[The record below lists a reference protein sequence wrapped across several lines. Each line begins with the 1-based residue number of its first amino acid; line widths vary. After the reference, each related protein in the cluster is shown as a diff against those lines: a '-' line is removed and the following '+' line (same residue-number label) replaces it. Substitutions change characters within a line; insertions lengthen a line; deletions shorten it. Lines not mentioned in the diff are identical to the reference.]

1 MDIGSKL
8 KEIRTLKGLTQEEL
22 ADRAELSKGFISQLE
37 RNLTSPSIATLTDI
51 LQCLGTTLGEFF
63 NETPEEQVVFGKADY
78 FEKYD
83 AELKN
88 EIRWIIPNAQKNM
101 MEPILI
107 TLEAG
112 GSTYPDNP
120 HEGEEFGYVLSGA
133 VTLELGGKTLTFCV
147 SPNIHWPDTMMT
159 YLAEDKILFS
169 CDFLGAHFAEPTMY
183 VHKAY
188 KKELYEKEF
197 KVYYD
202 AIMGP
207 FAKFVIRA
215 LDRIKDLD
223 IALVCPSHGPM
234 IMGGDIQVAMDTY
247 RKWATPEEKTDK
259 TVAIY
264 YVSAY
269 GYTRQMCQYLAKK
282 LEAKGLVVSAF
293 DVIKTDAADIAA
305 HLEDDCLVFG
315 SPTLN
320 RAALKPVLDVISS
333 IDAVGA
339 AGRPYA
345 TLGCFGW
352 SGEACAQLNDRCNSI
367 KMKQVGE
374 SVRSQFTPTDEVW
387 AQLDTLAD
395 QIAETVNK

>member
-1 MDIGSKL
+1 MKIADNVYYVGVSNPTLRVFDIIMCTEYGTTYNSYL
-8 KEIRTLKGLTQEEL
+8 VKG
-22 ADRAELSKGFISQLE
+22 ADKTALIDGAHKGFEANFQENVEAI
-37 RNLTSPSIATLTDI
+37 TDFANI
-51 LQCLGTTLGEFF
+51 DYMVVNHTEPDHSGAIRLVIEKNPDIVVYGT
-63 NETPEEQVVFGKADY
+63 A
-78 FEKYD
+78 
-83 AELKN
+83 ACLKN
-88 EIRWIIPNAQKNM
+88 
-101 MEPILI
+101 L
-107 TLEAG
+107 
-112 GSTYPDNP
+112 DNIVRLP
-120 HEGEEFGYVLSGA
+120 FNRVA
-133 VTLELGGKTLTFCV
+133 VKDGDTLELGGKTLTFCV

-269 GYTRQMCQYLAKK
+269 GYTRQMCQYLAEK

-374 SVRSQFTPTDEVW
+374 SVRSQFTPTDEVL
-387 AQLDTLAD
+387 AALDTLAD

>member
-1 MDIGSKL
+1 MKIADNVYYVGVSNPTLRVFDIIMCTEYGTTYNSYL
-8 KEIRTLKGLTQEEL
+8 VKG
-22 ADRAELSKGFISQLE
+22 ADKTALIDGAHKGFEANFQENVEAI
-37 RNLTSPSIATLTDI
+37 TDFANI
-51 LQCLGTTLGEFF
+51 DYMVVNHTEPDHSGAIRLVIEKNPDIVVYGT
-63 NETPEEQVVFGKADY
+63 A
-78 FEKYD
+78 
-83 AELKN
+83 ACLKN
-88 EIRWIIPNAQKNM
+88 
-101 MEPILI
+101 L
-107 TLEAG
+107 
-112 GSTYPDNP
+112 DNIVRLP
-120 HEGEEFGYVLSGA
+120 FNRVA
-133 VTLELGGKTLTFCV
+133 VKDGDTLELGGKTLTFCV

-269 GYTRQMCQYLAKK
+269 GYTRQMCQYLAEK
-282 LEAKGLVVSAF
+282 LEAKGFVVSAF

>member
-1 MDIGSKL
+1 MKIADNVYYVGVSNPTLRVFDIIMCTEYGTTYNSYL
-8 KEIRTLKGLTQEEL
+8 VKG
-22 ADRAELSKGFISQLE
+22 ADKTALIDGAHKGFEANFQENVEAI
-37 RNLTSPSIATLTDI
+37 TDFANI
-51 LQCLGTTLGEFF
+51 DYMVVNHTEPDHSGAIRLVIEKNPDIVVYGT
-63 NETPEEQVVFGKADY
+63 A
-78 FEKYD
+78 
-83 AELKN
+83 ACLKN
-88 EIRWIIPNAQKNM
+88 
-101 MEPILI
+101 L
-107 TLEAG
+107 
-112 GSTYPDNP
+112 DNIVRLP
-120 HEGEEFGYVLSGA
+120 FNRVA
-133 VTLELGGKTLTFCV
+133 VKDGDTLELGGKTLTFCV

-269 GYTRQMCQYLAKK
+269 GYTRQMCQYLAEK

-333 IDAVGA
+333 IDAVNA
-339 AGRPYA
+339 AGRPFA
-345 TLGCFGW
+345 TLGDFGW

-387 AQLDTLAD
+387 AALDTLAD

>member
-1 MDIGSKL
+1 MKIADNVYYVGVSNPTLRVFDIIMCTEYGTTYNSYL
-8 KEIRTLKGLTQEEL
+8 VKG
-22 ADRAELSKGFISQLE
+22 ADKTALIDGAHKGFEANFQENVEAI
-37 RNLTSPSIATLTDI
+37 TDFANI
-51 LQCLGTTLGEFF
+51 DYMVVNHTEPDHSGAIRLVIEKNPDIVVYGT
-63 NETPEEQVVFGKADY
+63 A
-78 FEKYD
+78 
-83 AELKN
+83 ACLKN
-88 EIRWIIPNAQKNM
+88 
-101 MEPILI
+101 L
-107 TLEAG
+107 
-112 GSTYPDNP
+112 DNIVRLP
-120 HEGEEFGYVLSGA
+120 FNRVA
-133 VTLELGGKTLTFCV
+133 VKDGDTLELGGKTLTFCV

-269 GYTRQMCQYLAKK
+269 GYTRQMCQYLAEK

-293 DVIKTDAADIAA
+293 DVIKTDAADITA

>member
-1 MDIGSKL
+1 MKIADNVYYVGVSNPTLRVFDIIMCTEYGTTYNSYL
-8 KEIRTLKGLTQEEL
+8 VKG
-22 ADRAELSKGFISQLE
+22 ADKTALIDGAHKGFEANFQENVEAI
-37 RNLTSPSIATLTDI
+37 TDFANI
-51 LQCLGTTLGEFF
+51 DYMVVNHTEPDHSGAIRLVIEKNPDIVVYGT
-63 NETPEEQVVFGKADY
+63 A
-78 FEKYD
+78 
-83 AELKN
+83 ACLKN
-88 EIRWIIPNAQKNM
+88 
-101 MEPILI
+101 L
-107 TLEAG
+107 
-112 GSTYPDNP
+112 DNIVRLP
-120 HEGEEFGYVLSGA
+120 FNRVA
-133 VTLELGGKTLTFCV
+133 VKDGDTLELGGKTLTFCV

-159 YLAEDKILFS
+159 YLNEDKILFS
-169 CDFLGAHFAEPTMY
+169 CDFLGAHYAEPTMY

-188 KKELYEKEF
+188 KRDLYEKEF

-234 IMGGDIQVAMDTY
+234 IMGGDIQIAMDTY
-247 RKWATPEEKTDK
+247 RKWATPEGKTDK

-269 GYTRQMCQYLAKK
+269 GYTRQMCQYLAEK

-387 AQLDTLAD
+387 AALDTLAD

>member
-1 MDIGSKL
+1 MKIADNVYYVGVSNPTLRVFDIIMCTEYGTTYNSYL
-8 KEIRTLKGLTQEEL
+8 VKG
-22 ADRAELSKGFISQLE
+22 ADKTALIDGAHKGFEANFQENVEVI
-37 RNLTSPSIATLTDI
+37 TDFANI
-51 LQCLGTTLGEFF
+51 DYMVVNHTEPDHSGAIRLVIEKNPDIVVYGT
-63 NETPEEQVVFGKADY
+63 A
-78 FEKYD
+78 
-83 AELKN
+83 ACLKN
-88 EIRWIIPNAQKNM
+88 
-101 MEPILI
+101 L
-107 TLEAG
+107 
-112 GSTYPDNP
+112 DNIVRLP
-120 HEGEEFGYVLSGA
+120 FNRVA
-133 VTLELGGKTLTFCV
+133 VKDGDTLELGGKTLTFCV

-269 GYTRQMCQYLAKK
+269 GYTRQMCQYLAEK

-387 AQLDTLAD
+387 AALDTLAD

>member
-1 MDIGSKL
+1 MKIADNVYYVGVSNPTLRVFDIIMATEYGTTYNSYLVQGSEKT
-8 KEIRTLKGLTQEEL
+8 TLIDG
-22 ADRAELSKGFISQLE
+22 AHKGFE
-37 RNLTSPSIATLTDI
+37 NLFVENVEAITDFKNI
-51 LQCLGTTLGEFF
+51 DYMVVNHTEPDHSGAIRLVIEHNPDIVVYGT
-63 NETPEEQVVFGKADY
+63 A
-78 FEKYD
+78 
-83 AELKN
+83 ACLKN
-88 EIRWIIPNAQKNM
+88 
-101 MEPILI
+101 L
-107 TLEAG
+107 
-112 GSTYPDNP
+112 DNIVRMP
-120 HEGEEFGYVLSGA
+120 FNRVAIKDGD
-133 VTLELGGKTLTFCV
+133 TLELGGKTLTFCV

-169 CDFLGAHFAEPTMY
+169 CDFLGAHYAEPTMY

-188 KKELYEKEF
+188 KKDLYEKEF

-207 FAKFVIRA
+207 FAKFVLRA

-234 IMGGDIQVAMDTY
+234 IAGDDIKVAMDTY

-269 GYTRQMCQYLAKK
+269 GYTRQMCQYLADK
-282 LEAKGLVVSAF
+282 LSAKGIVVSAF
-293 DVIKTDAADIAA
+293 DVIKTDAAEIAA

-320 RAALKPVLDVISS
+320 RAALKPVLDVISC
-333 IDAVGA
+333 IDAVSA

-374 SVRSQFTPTDEVW
+374 SVRSQFTPTDEIY

-395 QIAETVNK
+395 QIAETINK

>member
-1 MDIGSKL
+1 MKIADNVYYVGVSNPTLRVFDIIMATEYGTTYNSYLVQGSEKTAL
-8 KEIRTLKGLTQEEL
+8 IDG
-22 ADRAELSKGFISQLE
+22 AHKGFE
-37 RNLTSPSIATLTDI
+37 NLFVENVEAITDFKNI
-51 LQCLGTTLGEFF
+51 DYMVVNHTEPDHSGAIRLVIEHNPDIVVYGT
-63 NETPEEQVVFGKADY
+63 A
-78 FEKYD
+78 
-83 AELKN
+83 ACLKN
-88 EIRWIIPNAQKNM
+88 
-101 MEPILI
+101 L
-107 TLEAG
+107 
-112 GSTYPDNP
+112 DNIVRMP
-120 HEGEEFGYVLSGA
+120 FNRVA
-133 VTLELGGKTLTFCV
+133 VKDGDTLELGGKTLTFCV

-169 CDFLGAHFAEPTMY
+169 CDFLGAHYAEPTMY

-188 KKELYEKEF
+188 KKDLYEKEF

-207 FAKFVIRA
+207 FAKFVLRA

-234 IMGGDIQVAMDTY
+234 IAGDDIKVAMDTY

-269 GYTRQMCQYLAKK
+269 GYTRQMCQYLADK
-282 LEAKGLVVSAF
+282 LSAKGIVVSAF
-293 DVIKTDAADIAA
+293 DVIKTDAAEIAA

-320 RAALKPVLDVISS
+320 RAALKPVLDVISC
-333 IDAVGA
+333 IDAVSA

-367 KMKQVGE
+367 KMKQIGE
-374 SVRSQFTPTDEVW
+374 SVRSQFTPTDEIY

-395 QIAETVNK
+395 QIAETINK

>member
-1 MDIGSKL
+1 MKIADNVYYVGVSNPTLRVFDIIMATEYGTTYNSYLVQGSEKTAL
-8 KEIRTLKGLTQEEL
+8 IDG
-22 ADRAELSKGFISQLE
+22 AHKGFE
-37 RNLTSPSIATLTDI
+37 NLFVENVEAITDFKNI
-51 LQCLGTTLGEFF
+51 DYMVVNHTEPDHSGAIRLVIEHNPDIVVYGT
-63 NETPEEQVVFGKADY
+63 A
-78 FEKYD
+78 
-83 AELKN
+83 ACLKN
-88 EIRWIIPNAQKNM
+88 
-101 MEPILI
+101 L
-107 TLEAG
+107 
-112 GSTYPDNP
+112 DNIVRMP
-120 HEGEEFGYVLSGA
+120 FNRVA
-133 VTLELGGKTLTFCV
+133 VKDGDTLELGGKTLTFCV

-169 CDFLGAHFAEPTMY
+169 CDFLGAHYAEPTMY

-188 KKELYEKEF
+188 KKDLYEKEF

-207 FAKFVIRA
+207 FAKFVLRA

-234 IMGGDIQVAMDTY
+234 IAGDDIKVAMDTY

-269 GYTRQMCQYLAKK
+269 GYTRQMCQYLADK
-282 LEAKGLVVSAF
+282 LSAKGIVVSAF
-293 DVIKTDAADIAA
+293 DVIKTDAAEIAA

-320 RAALKPVLDVISS
+320 RAALKPVLDVISC
-333 IDAVGA
+333 IDAVSA
-339 AGRPYA
+339 ASRPYA

-374 SVRSQFTPTDEVW
+374 SVRSQFTPTDEIY

-395 QIAETVNK
+395 QIAETINK

>member
-1 MDIGSKL
+1 MKIADNVYYVGVSNPTLRVFDIIMCTEYGTTYNSYL
-8 KEIRTLKGLTQEEL
+8 VKG
-22 ADRAELSKGFISQLE
+22 ADKTALIDGAHKGFEANFQENVEAI
-37 RNLTSPSIATLTDI
+37 TDFANI
-51 LQCLGTTLGEFF
+51 DYMVVNHTEPDHSGAIRLVIEKNPDIVVYGT
-63 NETPEEQVVFGKADY
+63 A
-78 FEKYD
+78 
-83 AELKN
+83 ACLKN
-88 EIRWIIPNAQKNM
+88 
-101 MEPILI
+101 L
-107 TLEAG
+107 
-112 GSTYPDNP
+112 DNIVRLP
-120 HEGEEFGYVLSGA
+120 FNRVA
-133 VTLELGGKTLTFCV
+133 VKDGDTLELGGKTLTFCV

-215 LDRIKDLD
+215 LDRIKELD

-269 GYTRQMCQYLAKK
+269 GYTRQMCQYLAEK

>member
-1 MDIGSKL
+1 MKIADNVYYVGVSNPTLRVFDIIMSTEYGTTYNSYL
-8 KEIRTLKGLTQEEL
+8 VKGTEKTALIDG
-22 ADRAELSKGFISQLE
+22 AHKGFEARFQENVEAI
-37 RNLTSPSIATLTDI
+37 TDFKSIDYMIVNHTEPDHSGAIRLVIEQNPDVVVY
-51 LQCLGTTLGEFF
+51 GTT
-63 NETPEEQVVFGKADY
+63 AC
-78 FEKYD
+78 
-83 AELKN
+83 LKN
-88 EIRWIIPNAQKNM
+88 LDNIVRLPFNRVVVKDGD
-101 MEPILI
+101 
-107 TLEAG
+107 TL
-112 GSTYPDNP
+112 D
-120 HEGEEFGYVLSGA
+120 
-133 VTLELGGKTLTFCV
+133 LGGKTLTFCV

-169 CDFLGAHFAEPTMY
+169 CDFLGAHYAEPTMY
-183 VHKAY
+183 VHKTY

-207 FAKFVIRA
+207 FAKFVLRA

-234 IMGGDIQVAMDTY
+234 IMGADVKVAMDTY
-247 RKWATPEEKTDK
+247 RAWATPEAKTDK

-269 GYTRQMCQYLAKK
+269 GYTRKMCQYLADK
-282 LEAKGLVVSAF
+282 LTAKGVVVSAF

-333 IDAVGA
+333 IDAVNA
-339 AGRPYA
+339 AGRPFA
-345 TLGCFGW
+345 TLGDFGW
-352 SGEACAQLNDRCNSI
+352 SGEACGQLNERCASI

-374 SVRSQFTPTDEVW
+374 SVRAQFTPTDEVY

-395 QIAETVNK
+395 QIVEAISK

>member
-1 MDIGSKL
+1 MKIADNVYYVGVSNPTLRVFDIIMCTEYGTTYNSYL
-8 KEIRTLKGLTQEEL
+8 VKG
-22 ADRAELSKGFISQLE
+22 ADKTALIDGAHKGFEANFQENVEAI
-37 RNLTSPSIATLTDI
+37 TDFANI
-51 LQCLGTTLGEFF
+51 DYMVVNHTEPDHSGAIRLVIEKNPDIVVYGT
-63 NETPEEQVVFGKADY
+63 A
-78 FEKYD
+78 
-83 AELKN
+83 ACLKN
-88 EIRWIIPNAQKNM
+88 
-101 MEPILI
+101 L
-107 TLEAG
+107 
-112 GSTYPDNP
+112 DNIVRLP
-120 HEGEEFGYVLSGA
+120 FNRVA
-133 VTLELGGKTLTFCV
+133 VKDGDTLELGGKTLTFCA

-269 GYTRQMCQYLAKK
+269 GYTRQMCQYLAEK

>member
-1 MDIGSKL
+1 MKIADNVYYVGVSNPTLRVFDIIMCTEYGTTYNSYL
-8 KEIRTLKGLTQEEL
+8 VNG
-22 ADRAELSKGFISQLE
+22 ADKTALIDGAHKGFEANFQENVEAI
-37 RNLTSPSIATLTDI
+37 TDFANI
-51 LQCLGTTLGEFF
+51 DYMVVNHTEPDHSGAIRLVIEKNPDIVVYGT
-63 NETPEEQVVFGKADY
+63 A
-78 FEKYD
+78 
-83 AELKN
+83 ACLKN
-88 EIRWIIPNAQKNM
+88 
-101 MEPILI
+101 L
-107 TLEAG
+107 
-112 GSTYPDNP
+112 DNIVRLP
-120 HEGEEFGYVLSGA
+120 FNRVA
-133 VTLELGGKTLTFCV
+133 VKDGDTLELGGKTLTFCV

-269 GYTRQMCQYLAKK
+269 GYTRQMCQYLAEK

-305 HLEDDCLVFG
+305 RLEDDCLVFG

-387 AQLDTLAD
+387 AALDTLAD

>member
-1 MDIGSKL
+1 MKIADNVYYVGVSNPTLRVFDIIMCTEYGTTYNSYL
-8 KEIRTLKGLTQEEL
+8 VKG
-22 ADRAELSKGFISQLE
+22 ADKTALIDGAHKGFEANFQENVEAI
-37 RNLTSPSIATLTDI
+37 TDFANI
-51 LQCLGTTLGEFF
+51 DYMVVNHTEPDHSGAIRLVIEKNPDIVVYGT
-63 NETPEEQVVFGKADY
+63 A
-78 FEKYD
+78 
-83 AELKN
+83 ACLKN
-88 EIRWIIPNAQKNM
+88 
-101 MEPILI
+101 L
-107 TLEAG
+107 
-112 GSTYPDNP
+112 DNIVRLP
-120 HEGEEFGYVLSGA
+120 FNRVA
-133 VTLELGGKTLTFCV
+133 VKDGDTLELGGKTLTFCV

-264 YVSAY
+264 FVSAY
-269 GYTRQMCQYLAKK
+269 GYTRQMCQYLAEK

-305 HLEDDCLVFG
+305 HLEDDFLVFG

-387 AQLDTLAD
+387 AALDTLAD

>member
-1 MDIGSKL
+1 MKIADNVYYVGVSNPTLRVFDIIMCTEYGTTYNSYL
-8 KEIRTLKGLTQEEL
+8 VKG
-22 ADRAELSKGFISQLE
+22 ADKTALIDGAHKGFEANFQENVEAI
-37 RNLTSPSIATLTDI
+37 TDFANI
-51 LQCLGTTLGEFF
+51 DYMVVNHTEPDHSGAIRLVIEKNPDIVVYGT
-63 NETPEEQVVFGKADY
+63 A
-78 FEKYD
+78 
-83 AELKN
+83 ACLKN
-88 EIRWIIPNAQKNM
+88 
-101 MEPILI
+101 L
-107 TLEAG
+107 
-112 GSTYPDNP
+112 DNIVRLP
-120 HEGEEFGYVLSGA
+120 FNRVA
-133 VTLELGGKTLTFCV
+133 VKDGDTLELGGKTLTFCV

-269 GYTRQMCQYLAKK
+269 GYTRQMCQYLAEK

-339 AGRPYA
+339 AGRPSA

-387 AQLDTLAD
+387 AALDTLAD

>member
-1 MDIGSKL
+1 MKIADNVYYVGVSNPTLRVFDIIMCTEYGTTYNSYL
-8 KEIRTLKGLTQEEL
+8 VKG
-22 ADRAELSKGFISQLE
+22 ADKTALIDGAHKGFEANFQENVEAI
-37 RNLTSPSIATLTDI
+37 TDFANI
-51 LQCLGTTLGEFF
+51 DYMVVNHTEPDHSGAIRLVIEKNPDIVVYGT
-63 NETPEEQVVFGKADY
+63 A
-78 FEKYD
+78 
-83 AELKN
+83 ACLKN
-88 EIRWIIPNAQKNM
+88 
-101 MEPILI
+101 L
-107 TLEAG
+107 
-112 GSTYPDNP
+112 DNIVRLP
-120 HEGEEFGYVLSGA
+120 FNRVA
-133 VTLELGGKTLTFCV
+133 VKDGDTLELGGKTLTFCV

-269 GYTRQMCQYLAKK
+269 GYTRQMCQYLAEK

-374 SVRSQFTPTDEVW
+374 SVRSQFAPTDEVW

>member
-1 MDIGSKL
+1 MKIADNVYYVGVSNPTLRVFDIIMYTEYGTTYNSYL
-8 KEIRTLKGLTQEEL
+8 VKG
-22 ADRAELSKGFISQLE
+22 ADKTALIDGAHKGFEANFQENVEAI
-37 RNLTSPSIATLTDI
+37 TDFANI
-51 LQCLGTTLGEFF
+51 DYMVVNHTEPDHSGAIRLVIEKNPDIVVYGT
-63 NETPEEQVVFGKADY
+63 A
-78 FEKYD
+78 
-83 AELKN
+83 ACLKN
-88 EIRWIIPNAQKNM
+88 
-101 MEPILI
+101 L
-107 TLEAG
+107 
-112 GSTYPDNP
+112 DNIVRLP
-120 HEGEEFGYVLSGA
+120 FNRVA
-133 VTLELGGKTLTFCV
+133 VKDGDTLELGGKTLTFCV

-269 GYTRQMCQYLAKK
+269 GYTRQMCQYLAEK

>member
-1 MDIGSKL
+1 MKIADNVYYVGVSNPTLRVFDIIMCTEYGTTYNSYL
-8 KEIRTLKGLTQEEL
+8 VKG
-22 ADRAELSKGFISQLE
+22 ADKTALIDGAHKGFEANFQENVEAI
-37 RNLTSPSIATLTDI
+37 TDFANI
-51 LQCLGTTLGEFF
+51 DYMVVNHTEPDHSGAIRLVIEKNPDIVVYGT
-63 NETPEEQVVFGKADY
+63 A
-78 FEKYD
+78 
-83 AELKN
+83 ACLKN
-88 EIRWIIPNAQKNM
+88 
-101 MEPILI
+101 L
-107 TLEAG
+107 
-112 GSTYPDNP
+112 DNIVRLP
-120 HEGEEFGYVLSGA
+120 FNRVA
-133 VTLELGGKTLTFCV
+133 VKDGDTLELGGKTLTFCV

-269 GYTRQMCQYLAKK
+269 GYTRQMCQYLAEK

-293 DVIKTDAADIAA
+293 DVIKTDSADIAA

-387 AQLDTLAD
+387 AALDTLAD

>member
-1 MDIGSKL
+1 MKIADNVYYVGVSNPTLRVFDIIMATEYGTTYNSYLVQGSEKTAL
-8 KEIRTLKGLTQEEL
+8 IDG
-22 ADRAELSKGFISQLE
+22 AHKGFE
-37 RNLTSPSIATLTDI
+37 NLFVENVEAITDFKNI
-51 LQCLGTTLGEFF
+51 DYMVVNHTEPDHSGAIRLVIEHNPDIVVYGT
-63 NETPEEQVVFGKADY
+63 A
-78 FEKYD
+78 
-83 AELKN
+83 ACLKN
-88 EIRWIIPNAQKNM
+88 
-101 MEPILI
+101 L
-107 TLEAG
+107 
-112 GSTYPDNP
+112 DNIVRMP
-120 HEGEEFGYVLSGA
+120 FNRVA
-133 VTLELGGKTLTFCV
+133 VKDGDTLELGGKTLTFCV
-147 SPNIHWPDTMMT
+147 SPNIHWPDPMMT

-169 CDFLGAHFAEPTMY
+169 CDFLGAHYAEPTMY

-188 KKELYEKEF
+188 KKDLYEKEF

-207 FAKFVIRA
+207 FAKFVLRA

-234 IMGGDIQVAMDTY
+234 IAGDDIKVAMDTY

-269 GYTRQMCQYLAKK
+269 GYTRQMCQYLADK
-282 LEAKGLVVSAF
+282 LSAKGIVVSAF
-293 DVIKTDAADIAA
+293 DVIKTDAAEIAA

-320 RAALKPVLDVISS
+320 RAALKPVLDVISC
-333 IDAVGA
+333 IDAVSA

-374 SVRSQFTPTDEVW
+374 SVRSQFTPTDEIY

-395 QIAETVNK
+395 QIAETINK

>member
-1 MDIGSKL
+1 MKIADNVYYVGVSNPTLRVFDIIMATEYGTTYNSYLVQGSEKTAL
-8 KEIRTLKGLTQEEL
+8 IDG
-22 ADRAELSKGFISQLE
+22 AHKGFE
-37 RNLTSPSIATLTDI
+37 NLFVENVEAITDFKNI
-51 LQCLGTTLGEFF
+51 DYMVVNHTEPDHSGAIRLVIEHNPDIVVYGT
-63 NETPEEQVVFGKADY
+63 A
-78 FEKYD
+78 
-83 AELKN
+83 ACLKN
-88 EIRWIIPNAQKNM
+88 
-101 MEPILI
+101 L
-107 TLEAG
+107 
-112 GSTYPDNP
+112 DNIVRMP
-120 HEGEEFGYVLSGA
+120 FNRVA
-133 VTLELGGKTLTFCV
+133 VKDGDTLELGGKTLTFCV

-169 CDFLGAHFAEPTMY
+169 CDFLGAHYAEPTMY

-188 KKELYEKEF
+188 KKDLYEKEF

-207 FAKFVIRA
+207 FAKFVLRA

-234 IMGGDIQVAMDTY
+234 IAGDDIKVAMDTY

-269 GYTRQMCQYLAKK
+269 GYTRQMCQYLADK
-282 LEAKGLVVSAF
+282 LSAKGIVVSAF
-293 DVIKTDAADIAA
+293 DVIKTDAAVIAA

-320 RAALKPVLDVISS
+320 RAALKPVLDVISC
-333 IDAVGA
+333 IDAVSA

-374 SVRSQFTPTDEVW
+374 SVRSQFTPTDEVY
-387 AQLDTLAD
+387 AQLDALAD
-395 QIAETVNK
+395 QIAETIA

>member
-1 MDIGSKL
+1 MKIADNIYYVGVSNPTLRVFDIIMCTEYGTTYNSYL
-8 KEIRTLKGLTQEEL
+8 VKG
-22 ADRAELSKGFISQLE
+22 ADKTALIDGAHKGFEANFQENVEAI
-37 RNLTSPSIATLTDI
+37 TDFANI
-51 LQCLGTTLGEFF
+51 DYMVVNHTEPDHSGAIRLVIEKNPDIVVYGT
-63 NETPEEQVVFGKADY
+63 A
-78 FEKYD
+78 
-83 AELKN
+83 ACLKN
-88 EIRWIIPNAQKNM
+88 
-101 MEPILI
+101 L
-107 TLEAG
+107 
-112 GSTYPDNP
+112 DNIVRLP
-120 HEGEEFGYVLSGA
+120 FNRVA
-133 VTLELGGKTLTFCV
+133 VKDGDTLELGGKTLTFCV

-269 GYTRQMCQYLAKK
+269 GYTRQMCQYLAEK

-305 HLEDDCLVFG
+305 HLEDDFLVFG

-387 AQLDTLAD
+387 AALDTLAD

>member
-1 MDIGSKL
+1 MKIADNVYYVGVSNPTLRVFDIIMCTEYGTTYNSYL
-8 KEIRTLKGLTQEEL
+8 VKG
-22 ADRAELSKGFISQLE
+22 ADKTALIDGAHKGFEANFQENVEAITDFANIDYMVVNHTEPDHSG
-37 RNLTSPSIATLTDI
+37 ATRLVIEKNPDI
-51 LQCLGTTLGEFF
+51 VVYGT
-63 NETPEEQVVFGKADY
+63 A
-78 FEKYD
+78 
-83 AELKN
+83 ACLKN
-88 EIRWIIPNAQKNM
+88 
-101 MEPILI
+101 L
-107 TLEAG
+107 
-112 GSTYPDNP
+112 DNIVRLP
-120 HEGEEFGYVLSGA
+120 FNRVA
-133 VTLELGGKTLTFCV
+133 VKDGDTLELGGKTLTFCV

-269 GYTRQMCQYLAKK
+269 GYTRQMCQYLAEK

>member
-1 MDIGSKL
+1 MKIADNVYYVGVSNPTLRVFDIIMATEYGTTYNSYLVQGSEKTAL
-8 KEIRTLKGLTQEEL
+8 IDG
-22 ADRAELSKGFISQLE
+22 AHKGFE
-37 RNLTSPSIATLTDI
+37 NLFVENVEAITDFKNI
-51 LQCLGTTLGEFF
+51 DYMVVNHTEPDHSGAIRLVIEHNPDIVVYGT
-63 NETPEEQVVFGKADY
+63 A
-78 FEKYD
+78 
-83 AELKN
+83 ACLKN
-88 EIRWIIPNAQKNM
+88 
-101 MEPILI
+101 L
-107 TLEAG
+107 
-112 GSTYPDNP
+112 DNIVRMP
-120 HEGEEFGYVLSGA
+120 FNRVA
-133 VTLELGGKTLTFCV
+133 VKDGDTLELGGKTLTFCV

-169 CDFLGAHFAEPTMY
+169 CDFLGAHYAEPTMY

-188 KKELYEKEF
+188 KKDLYEKEF

-207 FAKFVIRA
+207 FAKFVLRA

-234 IMGGDIQVAMDTY
+234 IAGDDIKVAMDTY

-269 GYTRQMCQYLAKK
+269 GYTRQMCQYLADK
-282 LEAKGLVVSAF
+282 LSAKGIVVSAF
-293 DVIKTDAADIAA
+293 DIIKTDAAEIAA

-320 RAALKPVLDVISS
+320 RAALKPVLDVISC
-333 IDAVGA
+333 IDAVSA

-374 SVRSQFTPTDEVW
+374 SVRSQFTPTDEIY

-395 QIAETVNK
+395 QIAETINK

>member
-1 MDIGSKL
+1 MKIADNVYYVGVSNPTLRVFDIIMCTEYGTTYNSYL
-8 KEIRTLKGLTQEEL
+8 VKG
-22 ADRAELSKGFISQLE
+22 ADKTALIDGAHKGFEANFQENVEAI
-37 RNLTSPSIATLTDI
+37 TDFANI
-51 LQCLGTTLGEFF
+51 DYMVVNHTEPDHSGAIRLVIEKNPDIVVYGT
-63 NETPEEQVVFGKADY
+63 A
-78 FEKYD
+78 
-83 AELKN
+83 ACLKN
-88 EIRWIIPNAQKNM
+88 
-101 MEPILI
+101 L
-107 TLEAG
+107 
-112 GSTYPDNP
+112 DNIVRLP
-120 HEGEEFGYVLSGA
+120 FNRVA
-133 VTLELGGKTLTFCV
+133 VKDGDTLELGGKTLTFCV

-223 IALVCPSHGPM
+223 IALICPSHGPM

-269 GYTRQMCQYLAKK
+269 GYTRQMCQYLAEK

-387 AQLDTLAD
+387 AALDTLAD

>member
-1 MDIGSKL
+1 MKIADNVYYVGVSNPTLRVFDIIMCTEYGKTYNSYL
-8 KEIRTLKGLTQEEL
+8 VKG
-22 ADRAELSKGFISQLE
+22 ADKTALIDGAHKGFEANFQENVEAI
-37 RNLTSPSIATLTDI
+37 TDFANI
-51 LQCLGTTLGEFF
+51 DYMVVNHTEPDHSGAIRLVIEKNPDIVVYGT
-63 NETPEEQVVFGKADY
+63 A
-78 FEKYD
+78 
-83 AELKN
+83 ACLKN
-88 EIRWIIPNAQKNM
+88 
-101 MEPILI
+101 L
-107 TLEAG
+107 
-112 GSTYPDNP
+112 DNIVRLP
-120 HEGEEFGYVLSGA
+120 FNRVA
-133 VTLELGGKTLTFCV
+133 VKDGDTLELGGKTLTFSV

-269 GYTRQMCQYLAKK
+269 GYTRQMCQYLAEK

-387 AQLDTLAD
+387 AALDMLAD

>member
-1 MDIGSKL
+1 MKIADNVYYVGVSNPTLRVFDIIMCTEYGTTYNSYL
-8 KEIRTLKGLTQEEL
+8 VKG
-22 ADRAELSKGFISQLE
+22 ADKTALIDGAHKGFEANFQENVEAI
-37 RNLTSPSIATLTDI
+37 TDFANI
-51 LQCLGTTLGEFF
+51 DYMVVNHTEPDHSGAIRLVIEKNPDIVVYGT
-63 NETPEEQVVFGKADY
+63 A
-78 FEKYD
+78 
-83 AELKN
+83 ACLKN
-88 EIRWIIPNAQKNM
+88 
-101 MEPILI
+101 L
-107 TLEAG
+107 
-112 GSTYPDNP
+112 DNIVRLP
-120 HEGEEFGYVLSGA
+120 FNRVA
-133 VTLELGGKTLTFCV
+133 VKDGDTLELGGKTLTFCV

-269 GYTRQMCQYLAKK
+269 GYTRQMCQYLAEK

-352 SGEACAQLNDRCNSI
+352 SGEACTQLNDRCNSI

>member
-1 MDIGSKL
+1 MSTCQLSENVYSVGVINPSLRVFDIVMESRYGTSYNAYLITGEKNILIETVHEDYFDAYLENIEEIVPVSKIDYLIMNHTEPDHSGSIVRLLEKNPGITLICTAAASKYL
-8 KEIRTLKGLTQEEL
+8 KQIC
-22 ADRAELSKGFISQLE
+22 
-37 RNLTSPSIATLTDI
+37 N
-51 LQCLGTTLGEFF
+51 
-63 NETPEEQVVFGKADY
+63 ADY
-78 FEKYD
+78 KTKIVKDGEKL
-83 AELKN
+83 EF
-88 EIRWIIPNAQKNM
+88 PGC
-101 MEPILI
+101 
-107 TLEAG
+107 TL
-112 GSTYPDNP
+112 
-120 HEGEEFGYVLSGA
+120 HML
-133 VTLELGGKTLTFCV
+133 V
-147 SPNIHWPDTMMT
+147 SPMLHWPDSMFT
-159 YLAEDKILFS
+159 YYEEKNTLFT

-247 RKWATPEEKTDK
+247 RKRATPEEKTDK

-269 GYTRQMCQYLAKK
+269 GYTRQMCQYLAEK

>member
-1 MDIGSKL
+1 MKIADNVYYVGVSNPTLRVFDIIMCTEYGTTYNSYL
-8 KEIRTLKGLTQEEL
+8 VKG
-22 ADRAELSKGFISQLE
+22 ADKTALIDGAHKGFEANFQENVEAI
-37 RNLTSPSIATLTDI
+37 TDFANI
-51 LQCLGTTLGEFF
+51 DYMVVNHTEPDHSGAIRLVIEKNPDIVVYGT
-63 NETPEEQVVFGKADY
+63 A
-78 FEKYD
+78 
-83 AELKN
+83 ACLKN
-88 EIRWIIPNAQKNM
+88 
-101 MEPILI
+101 L
-107 TLEAG
+107 
-112 GSTYPDNP
+112 DNIVRLP
-120 HEGEEFGYVLSGA
+120 FNRVA
-133 VTLELGGKTLTFCV
+133 VKDGDTLELGGKTLTFCV

-247 RKWATPEEKTDK
+247 RKWAKPEEKTDK

-269 GYTRQMCQYLAKK
+269 GYTRQMCQYLAEK

-387 AQLDTLAD
+387 AALDTLAD

>member
-1 MDIGSKL
+1 MKIADNVYYVGVSNPTLRVFDIIMCTEYGTTYNSYL
-8 KEIRTLKGLTQEEL
+8 VKG
-22 ADRAELSKGFISQLE
+22 ADKTALIDGAHKGFEANFQENVEAI
-37 RNLTSPSIATLTDI
+37 TDFANI
-51 LQCLGTTLGEFF
+51 DYMVVNHTEPDHSGAIRLVIEKNPDIVVYGT
-63 NETPEEQVVFGKADY
+63 A
-78 FEKYD
+78 
-83 AELKN
+83 ACLKN
-88 EIRWIIPNAQKNM
+88 
-101 MEPILI
+101 L
-107 TLEAG
+107 
-112 GSTYPDNP
+112 DNIVRLP
-120 HEGEEFGYVLSGA
+120 FNRVA
-133 VTLELGGKTLTFCV
+133 VKDGDTLELGGKTLTFCV

-333 IDAVGA
+333 IDAVSA

>member
-1 MDIGSKL
+1 MKIADNVYYVGVSNPTLRVFDIIMCTEYGTTYNSYL
-8 KEIRTLKGLTQEEL
+8 VKG
-22 ADRAELSKGFISQLE
+22 ADKTALIDGAHKGFEANFQENVETI
-37 RNLTSPSIATLTDI
+37 TDFANI
-51 LQCLGTTLGEFF
+51 DYMVVNHTEPDHSGAIRLVIEKNPDIVVYGT
-63 NETPEEQVVFGKADY
+63 A
-78 FEKYD
+78 
-83 AELKN
+83 ACLKN
-88 EIRWIIPNAQKNM
+88 
-101 MEPILI
+101 L
-107 TLEAG
+107 
-112 GSTYPDNP
+112 DNIVRLP
-120 HEGEEFGYVLSGA
+120 FNRVA
-133 VTLELGGKTLTFCV
+133 VKDGDTLELGGKTLTFCV

-269 GYTRQMCQYLAKK
+269 GYTRQMCQYLAEK
-282 LEAKGLVVSAF
+282 LEAKGLVASAF

-305 HLEDDCLVFG
+305 NLEDDCLVFG

-333 IDAVGA
+333 IDTVGA

-387 AQLDTLAD
+387 AALDTLAD

>member
-1 MDIGSKL
+1 MKIADNVYYVGVSNPTLRVFDIIMCTEYGTTYNSYL
-8 KEIRTLKGLTQEEL
+8 VKG
-22 ADRAELSKGFISQLE
+22 ADKTALIDGAHKGFEANFQENVEAI
-37 RNLTSPSIATLTDI
+37 TDFANI
-51 LQCLGTTLGEFF
+51 DYMVVNHTEPDHSGAIRLVIEKNPDIVVYGT
-63 NETPEEQVVFGKADY
+63 A
-78 FEKYD
+78 
-83 AELKN
+83 ACLKN
-88 EIRWIIPNAQKNM
+88 LDNIVRLPFNRVAVKDGD
-101 MEPILI
+101 
-107 TLEAG
+107 TL
-112 GSTYPDNP
+112 D
-120 HEGEEFGYVLSGA
+120 
-133 VTLELGGKTLTFCV
+133 LGGKTLTFCV

-159 YLAEDKILFS
+159 YLNEDKILFS
-169 CDFLGAHFAEPTMY
+169 CDFLGAHYAEPTMY

-188 KKELYEKEF
+188 KRDLYEKEF

-269 GYTRQMCQYLAKK
+269 GYTRQMCQYLAEK

-387 AQLDTLAD
+387 AALDTLAD

>member
-1 MDIGSKL
+1 MKIADNVYYVGVSNPTLRVFDIIMCTEYGTTYNSYL
-8 KEIRTLKGLTQEEL
+8 VKG
-22 ADRAELSKGFISQLE
+22 ADKTALIDGAHKGFEANFQENVEAI
-37 RNLTSPSIATLTDI
+37 TDFANI
-51 LQCLGTTLGEFF
+51 DYMIVNHTEPDHSGAIRLVIEKNPDIVVYGT
-63 NETPEEQVVFGKADY
+63 A
-78 FEKYD
+78 
-83 AELKN
+83 ACLKN
-88 EIRWIIPNAQKNM
+88 
-101 MEPILI
+101 L
-107 TLEAG
+107 
-112 GSTYPDNP
+112 DNIVRLP
-120 HEGEEFGYVLSGA
+120 FNRVA
-133 VTLELGGKTLTFCV
+133 VKDGDTLELGGKTLTFCV

-269 GYTRQMCQYLAKK
+269 GYTRQMCQYLAEK

>member
-1 MDIGSKL
+1 MKIADNVYYVGVSNPTLRVFDIIMCTEYGTTYNSYL
-8 KEIRTLKGLTQEEL
+8 VKG
-22 ADRAELSKGFISQLE
+22 ADKTALIDGAHKGFEANFQENVEAI
-37 RNLTSPSIATLTDI
+37 TDFANI
-51 LQCLGTTLGEFF
+51 DYMVVNHTEPDHSGAIRLVIEKNPDIVVYGT
-63 NETPEEQVVFGKADY
+63 A
-78 FEKYD
+78 
-83 AELKN
+83 ACLKN
-88 EIRWIIPNAQKNM
+88 
-101 MEPILI
+101 L
-107 TLEAG
+107 
-112 GSTYPDNP
+112 DNIVRLP
-120 HEGEEFGYVLSGA
+120 FNRVA
-133 VTLELGGKTLTFCV
+133 VKDGDTLELGGKTLTFCV

-269 GYTRQMCQYLAKK
+269 GYTRQMCQYLAEK

-320 RAALKPVLDVISS
+320 RAALKPVFDVISS

-387 AQLDTLAD
+387 AALDTLAD

>member
-1 MDIGSKL
+1 MKIADNVYYVGVSNPTLRVFDIIMCTEYGTTYNSYL
-8 KEIRTLKGLTQEEL
+8 VKG
-22 ADRAELSKGFISQLE
+22 ADKTALIDGAHKGFEANFQENVEAI
-37 RNLTSPSIATLTDI
+37 TDFANI
-51 LQCLGTTLGEFF
+51 DYMVVNHTEPDHSGAIRLVIEKNPDIVVYGT
-63 NETPEEQVVFGKADY
+63 A
-78 FEKYD
+78 
-83 AELKN
+83 ACLKN
-88 EIRWIIPNAQKNM
+88 
-101 MEPILI
+101 L
-107 TLEAG
+107 
-112 GSTYPDNP
+112 DNIVRLP
-120 HEGEEFGYVLSGA
+120 FNRVA
-133 VTLELGGKTLTFCV
+133 VKDGDTLELGGKTLTFCV

-269 GYTRQMCQYLAKK
+269 GYTRQMCQYLAEK

-333 IDAVGA
+333 IDAIGA

-374 SVRSQFTPTDEVW
+374 SVRSQFTPTDEIW
-387 AQLDTLAD
+387 AALDTLAD

>member
-1 MDIGSKL
+1 MKIADNVYYVGVSNPTLRVFDIIMCTEYGTTYNSYL
-8 KEIRTLKGLTQEEL
+8 VKG
-22 ADRAELSKGFISQLE
+22 ADKTALIDGAHKGFEANFQENVEAI
-37 RNLTSPSIATLTDI
+37 TDFANI
-51 LQCLGTTLGEFF
+51 DYMVVNHTEPDHSGAIRLVIEKNPDIVVYGT
-63 NETPEEQVVFGKADY
+63 A
-78 FEKYD
+78 
-83 AELKN
+83 ACLKN
-88 EIRWIIPNAQKNM
+88 
-101 MEPILI
+101 L
-107 TLEAG
+107 
-112 GSTYPDNP
+112 DNIVRLP
-120 HEGEEFGYVLSGA
+120 FNRVA
-133 VTLELGGKTLTFCV
+133 VKDGDTLELGGKTLTFCV

-269 GYTRQMCQYLAKK
+269 GYTRQMCQYLAEK

-387 AQLDTLAD
+387 AQLDSLAD
-395 QIAETVNK
+395 QIAETIA